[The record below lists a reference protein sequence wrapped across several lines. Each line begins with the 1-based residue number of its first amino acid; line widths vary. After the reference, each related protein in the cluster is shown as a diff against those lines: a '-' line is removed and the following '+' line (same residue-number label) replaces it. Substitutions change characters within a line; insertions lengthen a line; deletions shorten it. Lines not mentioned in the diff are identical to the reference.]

1 MHLHQTDVLEHM
13 DERMIWDLPKI
24 QEVHKLKAGTG
35 EKKKSYAILAASAGI
50 FLIALSLSGFFL
62 VQIIGRMNL
71 SANQNLLI
79 SSRVIRGG
87 LNNEIVLD
95 RKLLGTL
102 AELLALEQED
112 AIGETLEKYADST
125 DFFRFSFVD
134 VEGNG
139 IDSQGNTIHAS
150 DLEFSF
156 DDTAGSQGLGGIS
169 APYHGSSGWLQVTFQ
184 HPVMRNGKQIGDVYA
199 DRIINDY
206 NLPNLFSFHNGEGS
220 AYVVDS
226 QGNFIIKSRGTSSE
240 SNIYS
245 YLENQGNSKVIQ
257 DTLRQVI
264 GEHKSGTLAVMNGN
278 QKSLLGFL
286 PADAP
291 EGCYLLTVVPRTV
304 LQQEAAPI
312 ITMLC
317 CMFCLLLLSGIAIA
331 ALLAGRQSMK
341 ADVLRKEYR
350 EKLFENL
357 SSNIDFAFL
366 LYTPAAGKV
375 ELVSENLPGLLGIT
389 AQEVREKPEL
399 VFDAG
404 GMAKEDTARNGFLK
418 GMLKEQI
425 TRESLVGAGPNQV
438 RRWIEIHLI
447 PADYGQYLAVF
458 HETTGEH
465 DIREQLADA
474 LTQAQ
479 NSNRA
484 RTAFFSSMS
493 HEIRTPM
500 NGIMGMTNIAL
511 KNLDDREKTESCLN
525 KIMAASEH
533 LLGLINEVLDMSRI
547 ESGKLSLKE
556 ENVNLPSLIANL
568 VSFIK
573 PDMDKKNQ
581 VLYMKSPVLEHDTVL
596 SDTLHLQKI
605 LLNLLSNAVKYTQE
619 GGEIRLMITENPMD
633 ADTIGMRFVVADNG
647 IGMSPEFLE
656 CIFKPFERAEDS
668 RMSQVTGT
676 GLGLAIT
683 KSIVDMMGGS
693 IRVES
698 RKNKGSRFTVDIPLK
713 LPVQPEQPEQ
723 EIPDLTQYSALVV
736 DDDQDACEGIC
747 LILQEIGIRARW
759 VLNGPEAV
767 KQAWDAH
774 VMKKDYG
781 MLIVDM
787 KMPGMDGLET
797 ARQIRKR
804 LGSKTPI
811 LLLSAYDWECV
822 KDEAVLIGINGFLT
836 KPIFKNEL
844 LGQLAYFFQGR
855 KNKTEESA
863 PEDWENLNGVSILAA
878 EDNELNREIIV
889 ELLESHGAVVDTAGN
904 GKEALDAYLNSSPG
918 YYRLI
923 LMDVHM
929 PEMNGLEAT
938 KAIRDSGRPDAA
950 TVPVIA
956 MTADVFKEDIRRCRE
971 AGMDAHIGKPV
982 ELDKLFSTLQR
993 FLNKQQ
999 EPEEI

>member
-1 MHLHQTDVLEHM
+1 M
-13 DERMIWDLPKI
+13 
-24 QEVHKLKAGTG
+24 KAGTG
-35 EKKKSYAILAASAGI
+35 EKKKSYAILASAAGI

-245 YLENQGNSKVIQ
+245 YLEKQGNGRGIQ

-484 RTAFFSSMS
+484 RTEFFSSMS

-713 LPVQPEQPEQ
+713 LPVQPEQ

-889 ELLESHGAVVDTAGN
+889 ELLESHGAVVDTACN

>member
-1 MHLHQTDVLEHM
+1 
-13 DERMIWDLPKI
+13 
-24 QEVHKLKAGTG
+24 LKAGTG

-169 APYHGSSGWLQVTFQ
+169 TPYHGSSGWLQVTFQ

-484 RTAFFSSMS
+484 RTEFFSSMS

-573 PDMDKKNQ
+573 PEMDKKNQ

-889 ELLESHGAVVDTAGN
+889 ELLESHGAVVDTACN

>member
-1 MHLHQTDVLEHM
+1 M
-13 DERMIWDLPKI
+13 
-24 QEVHKLKAGTG
+24 KAGTG

-139 IDSQGNTIHAS
+139 IDSQGNTVHAS
-150 DLEFSF
+150 DLDFSF
-156 DDTAGSQGLGGIS
+156 DDTAVSQGLGGIS

-317 CMFCLLLLSGIAIA
+317 CMFCLLLLSGISIA
-331 ALLAGRQSMK
+331 ALLAVRQSMK
-341 ADVLRKEYR
+341 ADVLQKEYR

-366 LYTPAAGKV
+366 LYTPAIGKV

-619 GGEIRLMITENPMD
+619 GGEIRLMITETLMD
-633 ADTIGMRFVVADNG
+633 ADTIGMRFVVSDNG

-713 LPVQPEQPEQ
+713 LPVQPEQ

-797 ARQIRKR
+797 ARQIRER

-811 LLLSAYDWECV
+811 LLLSAYDWESV
-822 KDEAVLIGINGFLT
+822 KDEAVRIGINGFLT

-844 LGQLAYFFQGR
+844 LGQLAYFFQGS
-855 KNKTEESA
+855 KSKTEESA
-863 PEDWENLNGVSILAA
+863 PEDWENLNGVRILAA

-889 ELLESHGAVVDTAGN
+889 ELLESHGAVVDTACN

-993 FLNKQQ
+993 FLNNQQ